1 MPATAGTERPQLREA
16 SLLLRFPVMF
26 SLIFLLFNYYCSFES
41 RKKKKKESGEK
52 KSSSEVITLWEESLD
67 PVHGVNVWIIHMP
80 KAAAVILTTIHML
93 RS

>member
-1 MPATAGTERPQLREA
+1 
-16 SLLLRFPVMF
+16 MF
-26 SLIFLLFNYYCSFES
+26 LWFFFWLIIIVPLKVE
-41 RKKKKKESGEK
+41 KKKKKESGEK
-52 KSSSEVITLWEESLD
+52 KSSSEVVTLWEESLD